1 MVPQCPECDR
11 QMHHIPYEKGY
22 EKSTDNFFLEGEVC
36 VEVLAGCGENK
47 AVHKAQEGTDVSKL
61 DDGDNCGRGK
71 CFGYWNSLG
80 PWCL

>member
-1 MVPQCPECDR
+1 
-11 QMHHIPYEKGY
+11 MHHIPDEKGY